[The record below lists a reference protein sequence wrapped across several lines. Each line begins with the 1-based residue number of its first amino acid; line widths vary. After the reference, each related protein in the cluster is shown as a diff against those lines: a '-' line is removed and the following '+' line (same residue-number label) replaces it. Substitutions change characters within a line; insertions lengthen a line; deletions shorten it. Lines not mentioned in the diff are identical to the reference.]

1 MNDEQK
7 TGASRRGVK
16 ADDLI
21 KSIEKQQIAPVY
33 FFSGED
39 DFSKEEALQEFI
51 RTVVEPGTEA
61 FSLDVFTGGETD
73 GATIL
78 TVAATLPMLSVR
90 RVIVVK
96 EFQRLPQTDKE
107 AIVRYAGRPNPTTCL
122 ILIAPKVDLKTKL
135 YDTLCRH
142 ATSVAFPKVYP
153 EHIPAWF
160 QRWTE
165 KHLAKK
171 IDPDAAHALHGIVGD
186 KLGELAGAMRTLEVY
201 VGDRPKITLA
211 DVNAVMGAS
220 RAGKISEMA
229 HAIGEKDLVK
239 AQRALCTLDAKESLY
254 AVIPALTKHLAIL
267 WKIWF
272 LSQMKRSDEDI
283 KGTLKLSWW
292 FNKDFSKYMAQA
304 RRLSRADLHD
314 GFEALL
320 RADLAMKTSVQT
332 PRLILEMLLYE
343 LCCVEH
349 HVKEI
354 V

>member
-1 MNDEQK
+1 MKQ
-7 TGASRRGVK
+7 
-16 ADDLI
+16 DDLLKRI
-21 KSIEKQQIAPVY
+21 GQQQIAPVY

-51 RTVVEPGTEA
+51 RAVVESGTEA

-90 RVIVVK
+90 RVVVVK

-107 AIVRYAGRPNPTTCL
+107 TIVQYAGRPNPTTCL

-153 EHIPAWF
+153 EHIPAWI
-160 QRWTE
+160 QRWTK
-165 KHLAKK
+165 KHLTKTIHPEATQV
-171 IDPDAAHALHGIVGD
+171 LHSIVGD
-186 KLGELAGAMRTLEVY
+186 KLGELAGALRTLEVY
-201 VGDRPKITLA
+201 VGARQTITLA

-220 RAGKISEMA
+220 RAGDVFEVA
-229 HAIGEKDLVK
+229 RAVGEKDLVK
-239 AQRALCTLDAKESLY
+239 AQRALNRVLELDAREAPYKIVPVL
-254 AVIPALTKHLAIL
+254 VRHLTIL
-267 WKIWF
+267 WKIRL
-272 LSQMKRSDEDI
+272 LSQMKQSDDEI
-283 KGTLKLSWW
+283 KGTLKLGKG
-292 FNKDFSKYMAQA
+292 FNWHFPAYMAQA
-304 RRLSRADLHD
+304 QQLSRADLRD

-343 LCCVEH
+343 LCR
-349 HVKEI
+349 I
-354 V
+354 GDPAR